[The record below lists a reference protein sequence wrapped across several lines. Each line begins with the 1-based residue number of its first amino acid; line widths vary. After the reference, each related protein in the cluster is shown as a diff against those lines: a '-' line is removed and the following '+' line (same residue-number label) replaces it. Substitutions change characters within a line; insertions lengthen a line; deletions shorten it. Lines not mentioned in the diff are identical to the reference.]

1 MARSRNTLVNGRPSY
16 LKIKKTYSIFIF
28 LPESIKGSVYTYAL
42 MRQTKYILGLPL
54 AIALGVM
61 LATSASVGSVFAASN
76 MTGGNTTKAG
86 NMTAAGGAA
95 GNATKAGNMTAAGG
109 AAGNATKAGNM
120 TAAGGAAGNATK
132 AGNMTAAGG
141 AAGNA
146 TKAGNMTA
154 AGGAAGNATKAASN
168 ATSANS
174 FKSIGEDR
182 TSIIWAIRR

>member
-76 MTGGNTTKAG
+76 MTGGN
-86 NMTAAGGAA
+86 M
-95 GNATKAGNMTAAGG
+95 
-109 AAGNATKAGNM
+109 TKAGNM

-174 FKSIGEDR
+174 SNPLAKIGQAL
-182 TSIIWAIRR
+182 SGLFGGKK

>member
-1 MARSRNTLVNGRPSY
+1 MARSRITLVNGRPSY

-76 MTGGNTTKAG
+76 MTGGNATKAG
-86 NMTAAGGAA
+86 NMTAAGGAAGNATKAGNMTAAGDAA

-120 TAAGGAAGNATK
+120 TASRRRGRQCDKSSKQLNLCK
-132 AGNMTAAGG
+132 
-141 AAGNA
+141 
-146 TKAGNMTA
+146 
-154 AGGAAGNATKAASN
+154 
-168 ATSANS
+168 
-174 FKSIGEDR
+174 FIIKSIGEDR